1 LIRKPRQ
8 ADHGPVYTGGIR
20 NLKAA
25 SHGRAHRLKVSLFI
39 AGSVLVT
46 TARCRRYD
54 DGASSGPGRNPWY
67 YG

>member
-1 LIRKPRQ
+1 
-8 ADHGPVYTGGIR
+8 VYTGGIR